1 MPVRQPVVAGRFYPG
16 NPEALRRELL
26 DEAYA
31 GAFSGPG
38 AIILDVDEIRNAD
51 AEELK
56 EIARRY
62 GR

>member
-1 MPVRQPVVAGRFYPG
+1 M
-16 NPEALRRELL
+16 NNDTEALRQELL

-31 GAFSGPG
+31 GAFSDLG
-38 AIILDVDEIRNAD
+38 AMILDADEIRNAD